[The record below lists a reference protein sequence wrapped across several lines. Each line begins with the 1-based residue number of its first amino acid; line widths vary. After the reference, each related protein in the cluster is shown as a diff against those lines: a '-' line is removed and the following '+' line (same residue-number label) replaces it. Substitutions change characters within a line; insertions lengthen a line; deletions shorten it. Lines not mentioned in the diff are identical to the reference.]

1 MDRQRLGDGL
11 LPDVAEPLRQFV
23 RHTQLFRR
31 EGYLDAAVGDDLVGD
46 MLTIDSPELRSGL
59 DDRKEAYA
67 VAGDVGK
74 RHRDAL
80 PPAAA
85 RALVEDAEHLQRRG
99 RVGQIAPTEISAP
112 LTQERKR

>member
-74 RHRDAL
+74 RTRDDL
-80 PPAAA
+80 RPADA
-85 RALVEDAEHLQRRG
+85 REQIGRASCRERG
-99 RVGQIAPTEISAP
+99 GQYG
-112 LTQERKR
+112 